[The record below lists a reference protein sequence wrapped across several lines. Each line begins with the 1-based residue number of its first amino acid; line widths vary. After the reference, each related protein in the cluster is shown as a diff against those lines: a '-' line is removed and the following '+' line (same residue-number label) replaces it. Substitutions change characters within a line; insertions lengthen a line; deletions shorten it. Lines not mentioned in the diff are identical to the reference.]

1 MTTTKNNE
9 HKKLNFSSE
18 REQSQACLNS
28 AEHEKN
34 QGRKVLNVPNKRE
47 QNQTCLDSAE
57 REGLRPKGN
66 VPNLRFPEFQG
77 EWEELGLSE
86 LLDFK
91 NGLNPKP
98 DKFGKGIK
106 FISVMDILNNAVIT
120 YDCIKA
126 SVDVTEKELS
136 DFSVEKGDLL
146 FQRSSETLEDVGR
159 ANVYMDDKTAV
170 FGGFVIRGKKKGEY
184 DPQYFNYLLR
194 SPFARKRIIPMGA
207 GAQHFNIGQEGL
219 SKVKLHFANI
229 EEQKKIGK
237 MLSLLD
243 ERIATQNKI
252 IEDLKKL
259 KSAIID
265 YAINSLNTDFAK
277 FGSLYEMAGEGG
289 TPTTSNASFYDNGK
303 IPFVKIDDLKKK
315 YLTENKDFITELGL
329 QKSSA
334 WLVPTRSILFSNG
347 ATIGEIT
354 ITTYPVCTK
363 QGILGIVPKPNI
375 DVEFLYYFMSSSYFR
390 KAVSR
395 IVTEGTMKTAYLK
408 DINNIRCPIPKKE
421 KQLDIA
427 KMPSALNFKID
438 FEQSIL
444 KLFGSQKQYLL
455 RQMFM

>member
-1 MTTTKNNE
+1 
-9 HKKLNFSSE
+9 
-18 REQSQACLNS
+18 
-28 AEHEKN
+28 
-34 QGRKVLNVPNKRE
+34 
-47 QNQTCLDSAE
+47 
-57 REGLRPKGN
+57 
-66 VPNLRFPEFQG
+66 
-77 EWEELGLSE
+77 
-86 LLDFK
+86 
-91 NGLNPKP
+91 
-98 DKFGKGIK
+98 
-106 FISVMDILNNAVIT
+106 MDILNNAVIT

-136 DFSVEKGDLL
+136 DFSVEKGDIL

-159 ANVYMDDKTAV
+159 ANVYMDDKTSV

-229 EEQKKIGK
+229 EEQKKIGNF
-237 MLSLLD
+237 LSLLD

-265 YAINSLNTDFAK
+265 YAINSLNTDLAK
-277 FGSLYEMAGEGG
+277 FSSLYEMAGEGG

-303 IPFVKIDDLKKK
+303 IPFVKIDDLKQK

-334 WLVPTRSILFSNG
+334 WLVPTHSILFSNG

-363 QGILGIVPKPNI
+363 QGILGIVPKQNI
-375 DVEFLYYFMSSSYFR
+375 DVEFLYYFMSSSYFK

-408 DINNIRCPIPKKE
+408 DINNILCPIPTKE
-421 KQLDIA
+421 KQQEIA
-427 KMPSALNFKID
+427 KIPSALNSKID

-444 KLFGSQKQYLL
+444 KLFCSQKQYLL
-455 RQMFM
+455 RQMFI

>member
-1 MTTTKNNE
+1 MT
-9 HKKLNFSSE
+9 SD
-18 REQSQACLNS
+18 
-28 AEHEKN
+28 
-34 QGRKVLNVPNKRE
+34 VPNS
-47 QNQTCLDSAE
+47 TD
-57 REGLRPKGN
+57 KGN
-66 VPNLRFPEFQG
+66 VIRNVPHLRFPEFEG
-77 EWEELGLSE
+77 EWEKQKLC
-86 LLDFK
+86 D
-91 NGLNPKP
+91 
-98 DKFGKGIK
+98 
-106 FISVMDILNNAVIT
+106 ISSIVGRIGFRGYTTNDI
-120 YDCIKA
+120 
-126 SVDVTEKELS
+126 
-136 DFSVEKGDLL
+136 VEKG
-146 FQRSSETLEDVGR
+146 
-159 ANVYMDDKTAV
+159 
-170 FGGFVIRGKKKGEY
+170 
-184 DPQYFNYLLR
+184 
-194 SPFARKRIIPMGA
+194 MGA
-207 GAQHFNIGQEGL
+207 IALSPTNIVNNQLTYDKENTYISMSKYEESPEIMIKRGDVIFVKTGSTVGKVAYVDKMICKTTLNPQVVVLKDIKCDNYILSVIMSTRKFQNKIQRITVGGAVPTLSQMAMGNIFISLPAAKEQEKI
-219 SKVKLHFANI
+219 SKFI
-229 EEQKKIGK
+229 
-237 MLSLLD
+237 SLLD
-243 ERIATQNKI
+243 ERIATQSKI

-265 YAINSLNTDFAK
+265 YAINSIDTDFAK

-289 TPTTSNASFYDNGK
+289 TPTTSNASFYVNGK

-395 IVTEGTMKTAYLK
+395 IVIEGTMKTAYLK
-408 DINNIRCPIPKKE
+408 DINNIRCPIPQKE

-444 KLFGSQKQYLL
+444 KLFGW
-455 RQMFM
+455 

>member
-1 MTTTKNNE
+1 MTTTINNK
-9 HKKLNFSSE
+9 HNK
-18 REQSQACLNS
+18 
-28 AEHEKN
+28 
-34 QGRKVLNVPNKRE
+34 LNVPNKRE

-136 DFSVEKGDLL
+136 DFSVEKGDIL

-265 YAINSLNTDFAK
+265 YAINSLDSGFVK

-289 TPTTSNASFYDNGK
+289 TPTTSNVSFYDNGK
-303 IPFVKIDDLKKK
+303 IPFIKIDDLKKK

-334 WLVPTRSILFSNG
+334 WLVPTHSILFSNG
-347 ATIGEIT
+347 ATIGEIS

-363 QGILGIVPKPNI
+363 QGILGIVPKQNI
-375 DVEFLYYFMSSSYFR
+375 DVEFLYYFMSSSYFK

-408 DINNIRCPIPKKE
+408 DINNILCPIPTKE
-421 KQLDIA
+421 KQQEIA
-427 KMPSALNFKID
+427 KMPSALNSKID

-444 KLFGSQKQYLL
+444 KLFCSQKQYLL
-455 RQMFM
+455 RQMFI